1 MKRTGKRII
10 SMLLCV
16 LLASALSTTAL
27 AAEDGKVL
35 KLAFTD
41 SPTLVIGDMTIYH
54 PSYAAM
60 LAFKGAF
67 EKSTGGEYSVELY
80 PNGVLGDAASTMEQM
95 EKLSCIRSS
104 TRGSSP
110 RVRKASSGSLRHPS
124 PADGA
129 LSAFA
134 PDIQVFT
141 IPYLFDN
148 PTIAYDV
155 LDGDFGRQ
163 LFEKIAAETGFRVVA
178 SYDNGGYR
186 NFTNSKREIRT
197 AADMEGLNIRV
208 QDSPVY
214 LEMVEALGASATPVA
229 FLELYSA
236 LQTGVVDGQ
245 ENSCVTTLGASLDEV
260 QPYCTLDGH
269 LLGLAFLVISDTWYQ
284 GLDADT
290 QAKVDEAGRE
300 ATIAAR
306 GICRYA
312 EALAVDTMV
321 ANGVQVYS
329 PTAEELETFKVAQE
343 PVMEYLKKNLSD
355 PTLVDSLFSAIE
367 TAETMED
374 EGLTASGGGTQIAA
388 AASQRGTLNLA
399 AIAGIMVVL
408 MAVVFLCTRRRGN
421 EMEE

>member
-1 MKRTGKRII
+1 MKKTGKRLI
-10 SMLLCV
+10 SV
-16 LLASALSTTAL
+16 LACLVLVVAMMTPAM
-27 AAEDGKVL
+27 AAEDEKVL

-41 SPTLVIGDMTIYH
+41 APTLTVGDMTIYH

-67 EKSTGGEYSVELY
+67 EKSTGGEYTVELY

-95 EKLSCIRSS
+95 LTGTITGS
-104 TRGSSP
+104 T
-110 RVRKASSGSLRHPS
+110 

-155 LDGDFGRQ
+155 LDGEYGQQ
-163 LFEKIAAETGFRVVA
+163 LFEKIANETGFRIIC

-186 NFTNSKREIRT
+186 NFTNSVREIRT

-214 LEMVEALGASATPVA
+214 LELVQALGASATPVA

-269 LLGLAFLVISDTWYQ
+269 LLGLAFLVISEDWYQ
-284 GLDADT
+284 SLDADT

-306 GICRYA
+306 GVCRYA
-312 EALAVDTMV
+312 EALAVETMTE
-321 ANGVQVYS
+321 NGVQVYT
-329 PTAEELETFKVAQE
+329 PTAEELETFKVAQQ
-343 PVMEYLKKNLSD
+343 PVIDYLKENLSD
-355 PTLVDSLFSAIE
+355 PALVDQLFDAIE
-367 TAETMED
+367 AVETGTVTSDGGAQQSAGTDGTNAPSSQESSS
-374 EGLTASGGGTQIAA
+374 SGFSMPVI
-388 AASQRGTLNLA
+388 
-399 AIAGIMVVL
+399 IGIVVVVL
-408 MAVVFLCTRRRGN
+408 IVAFLATRKKGKK
-421 EMEE
+421 EV

>member
-1 MKRTGKRII
+1 MKRTGKRF
-10 SMLLCV
+10 V
-16 LLASALSTTAL
+16 SALVCLMLMLVMATPAM
-27 AAEDGKVL
+27 AAEDDKVL

-41 SPTLVIGDMTIYH
+41 APTLTVGDMTIYH

-67 EKSTGGEYSVELY
+67 EKSTGGEYTVELY

-95 EKLSCIRSS
+95 LTGTITGS
-104 TRGSSP
+104 T
-110 RVRKASSGSLRHPS
+110 

-141 IPYLFDN
+141 IPYLFDD
-148 PTIAYDV
+148 PVIAYDV
-155 LDGDFGRQ
+155 LDGEFGQ
-163 LFEKIAAETGFRVVA
+163 TLFNKIAKETGFRIVSA
-178 SYDNGGYR
+178 YDNGGYR
-186 NFTNSKREIRT
+186 NFTNSVREIRT

-214 LEMVEALGASATPVA
+214 LEMVQALGASATPVA

-269 LLGLAFLVISDTWYQ
+269 LLGLAFLVISEEWYQ
-284 GLDADT
+284 SLDADT
-290 QAKVDEAGRE
+290 KAKVDEAGRE

-306 GICRYA
+306 GTCRYA
-312 EALAVDTMV
+312 EALAVETMTE
-321 ANGVQVYS
+321 NGVQVYT
-329 PTAEELETFKVAQE
+329 PTAEELETFKVAQQ
-343 PVMEYLKKNLSD
+343 PVIDYLKENLSD
-355 PTLVDSLFSAIE
+355 PSLVDQLFASIE
-367 TAETMED
+367 AVKSGEDTSSTADSQQPTD
-374 EGLTASGGGTQIAA
+374 TDGTGTADSQQESSGGI
-388 AASQRGTLNLA
+388 SMPL
-399 AIAGIMVVL
+399 IAGIVIVVVI
-408 MAVVFLCTRRRGN
+408 AAFLATRKKGN
-421 EMEE
+421 KGA

>member
-1 MKRTGKRII
+1 MKQTGKRMV
-10 SMLLCV
+10 SLLLGIV
-16 LLASALSTTAL
+16 LMIALSTTAF
-27 AAEDGKVL
+27 AAEDGKIV

-41 SPTLVIGDMTIYH
+41 SPTLTIGDMSIYH

-95 EKLSCIRSS
+95 LTGTITGS
-104 TRGSSP
+104 T
-110 RVRKASSGSLRHPS
+110 

-245 ENSCVTTLGASLDEV
+245 ENSAVTTLGASLDEV

-290 QAKVDEAGRE
+290 QAK

-306 GICRYA
+306 GTCRYA
-312 EALAVDTMV
+312 EALAVDTLTQK
-321 ANGVQVYS
+321 GVTVYS
-329 PTAEELETFKVAQE
+329 PTAEELETFKVAQQ
-343 PVMEYLKKNLSD
+343 PVIDYLKQNLSNPSLVDELFAAIDSVENGGNAAPTDPDATPAPGNAND
-355 PTLVDSLFSAIE
+355 PTQ
-367 TAETMED
+367 T
-374 EGLTASGGGTQIAA
+374 EGASNSNSGGTSPALIAVIVVA
-388 AASQRGTLNLA
+388 AL
-399 AIAGIMVVL
+399 VVI
-408 MAVVFLCTRRRGN
+408 FLVTRKKGGKK
-421 EMEE
+421 ED

>member
-1 MKRTGKRII
+1 MKRIGKRII

-60 LAFKGAF
+60 LAFKGAL

-95 EKLSCIRSS
+95 LTGTITGS
-104 TRGSSP
+104 T
-110 RVRKASSGSLRHPS
+110 

-374 EGLTASGGGTQIAA
+374 EGLTASGGGTQIAVA
-388 AASQRGTLNLA
+388 AGQRGTLNLA

-408 MAVVFLCTRRRGN
+408 MAVVFLCTRRKGN
-421 EMEE
+421 GMEE

>member
-1 MKRTGKRII
+1 MKQTGKRMV
-10 SMLLCV
+10 SLLLGIV
-16 LLASALSTTAL
+16 LMIALSTTAF
-27 AAEDGKVL
+27 AAEDGKIV

-41 SPTLVIGDMTIYH
+41 SPTLTIGDMSIYH

-95 EKLSCIRSS
+95 LTGTITGS
-104 TRGSSP
+104 TPGRN
-110 RVRKASSGSLRHPS
+110 V
-124 PADGA
+124 A
-129 LSAFA
+129 LSGLR
-134 PDIQVFT
+134 PRYPGVHH
-141 IPYLFDN
+141 PLSVDN

-245 ENSCVTTLGASLDEV
+245 ENSAVTTLGASLDEV

-306 GICRYA
+306 GTCRYA
-312 EALAVDTMV
+312 EALAVDTLTQK
-321 ANGVQVYS
+321 GVTVYS
-329 PTAEELETFKVAQE
+329 PTAEELETFKVAQQ
-343 PVMEYLKKNLSD
+343 PVIDYLKQNLSN
-355 PTLVDSLFSAIE
+355 PSLVDELFAAIDSVE
-367 TAETMED
+367 NGGNAAPTDPDATPAP
-374 EGLTASGGGTQIAA
+374 GNANVPPRPRGASNSNSGGT
-388 AASQRGTLNLA
+388 SRP
-399 AIAGIMVVL
+399 
-408 MAVVFLCTRRRGN
+408 
-421 EMEE
+421 

>member
-95 EKLSCIRSS
+95 LTGTITGS
-104 TRGSSP
+104 T
-110 RVRKASSGSLRHPS
+110 

-178 SYDNGGYR
+178 SYDN
-186 NFTNSKREIRT
+186 
-197 AADMEGLNIRV
+197 
-208 QDSPVY
+208 
-214 LEMVEALGASATPVA
+214 
-229 FLELYSA
+229 
-236 LQTGVVDGQ
+236 
-245 ENSCVTTLGASLDEV
+245 GASLDEV

-408 MAVVFLCTRRRGN
+408 MAVVFLCTRRKGN
-421 EMEE
+421 GMEE

>member
-1 MKRTGKRII
+1 MKRTGKRF
-10 SMLLCV
+10 V
-16 LLASALSTTAL
+16 SALVCLMLMLVMATPAM
-27 AAEDGKVL
+27 AAEDDKVL

-41 SPTLVIGDMTIYH
+41 APTLTVGDMTIYH

-67 EKSTGGEYSVELY
+67 EKSTGGEYTVELY

-95 EKLSCIRSS
+95 LTGTITGS
-104 TRGSSP
+104 T
-110 RVRKASSGSLRHPS
+110 

-141 IPYLFDN
+141 IPYLFDD
-148 PTIAYDV
+148 PVIAYDV
-155 LDGDFGRQ
+155 LDGEFGQ
-163 LFEKIAAETGFRVVA
+163 TLFNKIAKETGFRIVSA
-178 SYDNGGYR
+178 YDNGGYR
-186 NFTNSKREIRT
+186 NFTNSVREIRT

-214 LEMVEALGASATPVA
+214 LEMVQALGASATPVA

-269 LLGLAFLVISDTWYQ
+269 LLGLAFLVISEEWYQ
-284 GLDADT
+284 SLDADT
-290 QAKVDEAGRE
+290 KAKVDEAGRE

-312 EALAVDTMV
+312 EALAVETM
-321 ANGVQVYS
+321 AENGVQVYT
-329 PTAEELETFKVAQE
+329 PTAEELETFKVAQQ
-343 PVMEYLKKNLSD
+343 PVIDYLKENLSD
-355 PTLVDSLFSAIE
+355 PALVDQLFASIE
-367 TAETMED
+367 AVKSGEDTSSTADSQQPTD
-374 EGLTASGGGTQIAA
+374 TDGTGTADSQQESSGGI
-388 AASQRGTLNLA
+388 SMPL
-399 AIAGIMVVL
+399 IAGIVIVVVI
-408 MAVVFLCTRRRGN
+408 AAFLATRKKGN
-421 EMEE
+421 KGA